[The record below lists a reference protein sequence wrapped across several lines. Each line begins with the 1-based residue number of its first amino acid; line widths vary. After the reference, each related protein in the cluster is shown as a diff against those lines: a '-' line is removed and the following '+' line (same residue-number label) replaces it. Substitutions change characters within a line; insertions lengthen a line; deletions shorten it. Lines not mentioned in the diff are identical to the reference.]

1 MRVGLS
7 PELLLVPP
15 QGSLAACTFF
25 PGGLEGPNPVQ
36 RSWWQREC
44 GGGAMGCGREPQAGI
59 GTRGG
64 PPGLPRPPPAQN
76 TTAQLF
82 PLLAWCSTVSCA
94 THPGHLTSES
104 NDQRQKKGE
113 ASSGPP
119 AEHTPGPVAPEP
131 QVRPAQLGSPRQG
144 RHRTGHAWLSE
155 GLSPSHVYALLS
167 WPTPAAVQITAHF
180 HLPLRLLESPPST
193 VLTSQS
199 PKE

>member
-1 MRVGLS
+1 MAAGMWRGGHGLWQRAPS
-7 PELLLVPP
+7 WHRHTWGASRPASALTLPRTPRHSCFLSWHGV
-15 QGSLAACTFF
+15 QQC
-25 PGGLEGPNPVQ
+25 PVQ
-36 RSWWQREC
+36 
-44 GGGAMGCGREPQAGI
+44 P
-59 GTRGG
+59 TRV
-64 PPGLPRPPPAQN
+64 
-76 TTAQLF
+76 T
-82 PLLAWCSTVSCA
+82 
-94 THPGHLTSES
+94 LTSES

-180 HLPLRLLESPPST
+180 HLPPRLLESPPST